1 MRILKII
8 FKNTFRHKLRTGLT
22 ILSITIA
29 ILAFGMLRSIVDTVY
44 TSIDRASAKRLVVR
58 NAISMAFPLPLSYE
72 EKIRQ
77 IDGVELITSFTWFGG
92 IYKDEKSFFPNFA
105 VEPRAL
111 PELYP
116 ENIVPPDQIEAFLKD
131 RKAALAGRKLV
142 ERFGWKV
149 GDPITLKGT
158 IYPGNWD
165 FVLRAIYK
173 GKDQD
178 TDERLF
184 FFHWDYLNETMK
196 REAPVRA
203 DQVGSFSVGL
213 TDAANPADVA
223 AAIDETFKNS
233 RAETLTES
241 EKAFSLHMIAM
252 IDAIIVVIR
261 LVALVVII
269 IIIAVAANTM
279 SMTTRERIGEF
290 SIFKT
295 LGFGPFW
302 IASLILGESFI
313 ISFTGSILGIILTF
327 PAAQVFKEYTSGFI
341 PYFEVKTITVWFDL
355 LWAVIIGVVASLVPT
370 WRAIQIKVA
379 DGLRRIG

>member
-8 FKNTFRHKLRTGLT
+8 FRNTFRHKLRTGLT

-29 ILAFGMLRSIVDTVY
+29 ILAFGMLRSIVDSVY
-44 TSIDRASAKRLVVR
+44 TGIERASAKRLVVR

-77 IDGVELITSFTWFGG
+77 IDGVKLITSFTWFGG
-92 IYKDEKSFFPNFA
+92 MYKDEKTFFPNFA
-105 VEPRAL
+105 VEPKAL
-111 PELYP
+111 PDLYP
-116 ENIVPPDQIEAFLKD
+116 ENIVPPDQMESFFRD
-131 RKAALAGRKLV
+131 RKGALVGRKLA

-149 GDPITLKGT
+149 GDLITLKGT
-158 IYPGNWD
+158 IYSGNWD
-165 FVLRAIYK
+165 FLLRAIYK

-196 REAPVRA
+196 QKAPGHA

-241 EKAFSLHMIAM
+241 EKAFTLHMLAM

-261 LVALVVII
+261 LVAFVVII
-269 IIIAVAANTM
+269 IIVAVAANTM
-279 SMTTRERIGEF
+279 SMTTRERIGEY

-302 IASLILGESFI
+302 IGSLIFGESLI
-313 ISFTGSILGIILTF
+313 ISFIGCFFGMVLTF
-327 PAAQVFKEYTSGFI
+327 PAAKIFKDLTSAFV
-341 PYFEVKTITVWFDL
+341 PYFEVKTTTIWLDL
-355 LWAVIIGVVASLVPT
+355 AWAVLIGVIAGFVPT
-370 WRAIQIKVA
+370 WHAIKIKVA

>member
-1 MRILKII
+1 M
-8 FKNTFRHKLRTGLT
+8 
-22 ILSITIA
+22 
-29 ILAFGMLRSIVDTVY
+29 V
-44 TSIDRASAKRLVVR
+44 
-58 NAISMAFPLPLSYE
+58 FPLPLSYE

-77 IDGVELITSFTWFGG
+77 IDGVKHITSFTWFGG
-92 IYKDEKSFFPNFA
+92 IYKDEKNIFPNFT
-105 VEPRAL
+105 VEAKVL
-111 PELYP
+111 PDLYP
-116 ENIVPPDQIEAFLKD
+116 ENIVPSDQLESFLKD
-131 RKAALAGRKLV
+131 RKGALAGRKLA

-165 FVLRAIYK
+165 FVLRAIYR
-173 GKDQD
+173 GKDRD
-178 TDERLF
+178 TDERLL

-196 REAPVRA
+196 KKTPERA

-213 TDAANPADVA
+213 TDTANPADVA

-241 EKAFSLHMIAM
+241 EKAFTLHMLAM

-295 LGFGPFW
+295 LGFGPLW
-302 IASLILGESFI
+302 ICSLIFGESLI
-313 ISFTGSILGIILTF
+313 ISFIGCFFGVVLTF
-327 PAAQVFKEYTSGFI
+327 PAAKIFKDLTSAFV
-341 PYFEVKTITVWFDL
+341 PYFEVKATTLWLDFTWAILIGTI
-355 LWAVIIGVVASLVPT
+355 AGLVPA

>member
-1 MRILKII
+1 MYIKIL
-8 FKNTFRHKLRTGLT
+8 FKNAFRHKLRTILT
-22 ILSITIA
+22 IVSITIA
-29 ILAFGMLRSIVDTVY
+29 ILAFGMLRTIVDSVY
-44 TSIDRASAKRLVVR
+44 TGVERASAKRLVTR

-77 IDGVELITSFTWFGG
+77 IEGVKLITSFTWFGG
-92 IYKDEKSFFPNFA
+92 MYKEEKNFFPNFA
-105 VEPRAL
+105 IEPKVLAG
-111 PELYP
+111 LYP
-116 ENIVPPDQIEAFLKD
+116 ENVVPADQMEAFLKD
-131 RKAALAGRKLV
+131 RKGALAGRKLV

-149 GDPITLKGT
+149 GDQITLKGT

-173 GKDQD
+173 GRDQD

-184 FFHWDYLNETMK
+184 FINWDYLNETLKKEMP
-196 REAPVRA
+196 RRA

-213 TDAANPADVA
+213 TNLADPAEVA

-233 RAETLTES
+233 MAETLTES
-241 EKAFSLHMIAM
+241 ERAFTLHMLAM

-261 LVALVVII
+261 IVALIVIVII
-269 IIIAVAANTM
+269 VAVAANTM

-295 LGFGPFW
+295 LGFGPLW
-302 IASLILGESFI
+302 IGGLIFGESLI
-313 ISFTGSILGIILTF
+313 ISFAGTVLGIILTF
-327 PAAQVFKEYTSGFI
+327 PAAKIFKDFTSGFI
-341 PYFEVKTITVWFDL
+341 PYFEIKPETIWLDL
-355 LWAVIIGVVASLVPT
+355 ASAVIIGFVAGVVPT
-370 WRAIQIKVA
+370 WHAIQIKVA